1 LAKTRAFD
9 NNLYKYEEWFVIN
22 KFVYQSELKA
32 IEKAIPDDK
41 NGFEIGIGSGLFA
54 KPLGIKEGIDP
65 SSKMRE
71 KAIKRGLKVFDA
83 VAENLPY
90 PDESWDFALMV
101 TTICFVDDIV
111 KSFQE
116 ASRVLKKNGHLIIGF
131 VDKNSPIGKIYLEFQ
146 DESVFYKK
154 ATFFGTEDLY
164 RILKN
169 TGFEIE
175 TTYQTVFGKL
185 YEVKEIQEVQSG
197 YGKGSFVVIKAK
209 KRDLFVKN
217 SRLL

>member
-1 LAKTRAFD
+1 LAKTKVFD
-9 NNLYKYEEWFVIN
+9 NNLHEYEVWFNIN

-32 IEKAIPDDK
+32 VEKAIPK
-41 NGFEIGIGSGLFA
+41 NEKGFEIGVGSGLFA
-54 KPLGIKEGIDP
+54 QPFGITEGIDP
-65 SSKMRE
+65 SKKMME
-71 KAIKRGLKVFDA
+71 KAKERNIKALDA

-146 DESVFYKK
+146 DESVFYKE
-154 ATFFGTEDLY
+154 ATFFGTEDVY
-164 RILKN
+164 KILRD
-169 TGFEIE
+169 TGFEVE
-175 TTYQTVFGKL
+175 QTYQTVFGKL
-185 YEVKEIQEVQSG
+185 DKIKEIQEVLDG

-209 KRDLFVKN
+209 K
-217 SRLL
+217 SRSIY

>member
-1 LAKTRAFD
+1 LPKSEVFD
-9 NNLYKYEEWFVIN
+9 KNLPEYEDWFVSN

-32 IEKAIPDDK
+32 IEKAIPNDK

-71 KAIKRGLKVFDA
+71 KAIIRGLRVFDA

-90 PDESWDFALMV
+90 PDERFDFSLMV
-101 TTICFVDDIV
+101 TTICFVDDII

-116 ASRVLKKNGHLIIGF
+116 ANRVIKKNGHLIIGF
-131 VDKNSPIGKIYLEFQ
+131 VDKNSPIGKIYLKHKN
-146 DESVFYKK
+146 ESLFYRDAIFYK
-154 ATFFGTEDLY
+154 TEEIYDL
-164 RILKN
+164 IQK
-169 TGFEIE
+169 TGFKVE

-185 YEVKEIQEVQSG
+185 NEVKEIQEVQSG

-209 KRDLFVKN
+209 KSN
-217 SRLL
+217 